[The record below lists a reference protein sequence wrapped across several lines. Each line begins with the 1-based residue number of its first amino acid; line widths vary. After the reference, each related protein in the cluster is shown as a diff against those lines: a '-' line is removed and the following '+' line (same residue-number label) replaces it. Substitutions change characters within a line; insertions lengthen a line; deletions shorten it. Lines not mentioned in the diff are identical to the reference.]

1 MRRIHTLR
9 LGDANIQG
17 SLVLEKH
24 LQLVADWIMDQPK
37 PFELGQAA
45 EEFNTLGYVEIP
57 GYVGANLVL
66 ERLSKKG
73 LAVFDPDLKTW
84 RRIVE
89 NEEQDEENEADRY
102 CPRVLRH

>member
-17 SLVLEKH
+17 TRVPEKH
-24 LQLVADWIMDQPK
+24 LQLVADWVMDQPK

-45 EEFNTLGYVEIP
+45 LEFNSLGYVDIP
-57 GYVGANLVL
+57 GYLGANTVL
-66 ERLSKKG
+66 ERLKQKG

-89 NEEQDEENEADRY
+89 NEEQEAENEVDRY
-102 CPRVLRH
+102 RPRVLRH